1 MTQID
6 IAEYKSFVHAK
17 HVKAEYRG
25 FDIDPATLPTDLF
38 HWQKEIVKWCVKRG
52 TAAIFAE
59 CGLGKTAMQLAW
71 AEQIVK
77 RTGKPVL
84 ILTPLSVGP
93 QTCREATKFG
103 IDCPTRIVKDAGHAN
118 EGIVVCNYERL
129 DKLDP
134 SVFGGVV
141 LDESSI
147 LKSFM
152 GKTKQQLLAAFH
164 DTPYRLACTATPAPN
179 DCLELG
185 NHAQFLGVMDSYEM
199 IARWFQNDLMQAGK
213 YDLKP
218 HAAKDFWTWVAS
230 WAVAIDKPSD
240 IGGSDDGYNLPG
252 LRYEYV
258 TVDAPHKKPDDALF
272 GDVDLSATSI
282 HQVKRESAPAR
293 ARAVADAVNESED
306 LWIVWCD
313 SNYEADELM
322 PLIPDA
328 IEIRGDMKDVER
340 ESRMDAFLTGKTR
353 VLVTKPEIAGFGV
366 NLQHC
371 YNMAFIGL
379 SYSFERFYQ
388 AVRRCYRFGQTKE
401 VRCVIVQSDHE
412 TAIASN
418 VQGKSH
424 AHELMKSG
432 MVDAMREAQMDEVF
446 GRKKL
451 SDVPAPVYHKDGDWA
466 IAHGD
471 CVEVTRAMESDSV
484 GLSVYSPPFENL
496 YTYSESMADM
506 GNSANSEEFF
516 RHYEYLLRELYRVT
530 IPGRLTA
537 VHCKD
542 LPAYKGRDGAAG
554 LKDFPGKI
562 IAAHERCGWQY
573 HSRITIWKDPVIEMQ
588 RTKNHG
594 LLHKILC
601 KDSCN
606 SRQGMADYVVVFRKW
621 VDGID
626 TFPDPVRRDPDAR
639 FSKYIGDGEW
649 KSSGNARTDSINIWQ
664 QYASPVWFDI
674 RQTNVLNNY
683 RDAKGEDDTKHI
695 CPLQLDVIARCVELW
710 SNPGDL
716 VYSPF
721 GGIGSEPY
729 IAIKMGRRAMCAE
742 LKEEYVEQAIVNL
755 NRATREVDEEE
766 ASLFIGG
773 NQ

>member
-1 MTQID
+1 MNHID
-6 IAEYKSFVHAK
+6 VAEYKAFVAGK
-17 HVKAEYRG
+17 HIKADYCG
-25 FDIDPATLPTDLF
+25 FDIAMEALPESLF
-38 HWQKEIVKWCVKRG
+38 PWQKEIVRWCVKRG

-71 AEQIVK
+71 AEQVHK

-93 QTCREATKFG
+93 QTCRESVKFG
-103 IDCPTRIVKDAGHAN
+103 IGCGAKIVKSSSDVGG
-118 EGIVVCNYERL
+118 GISVCNYERL
-129 DKLDP
+129 DNIDP
-134 SVFGGVV
+134 SAFGGVV

-152 GKTKQQLLAAFH
+152 GKTKQQLLAAFK
-164 DTPYRLACTATPAPN
+164 DTPYRLACTATPSPN
-179 DCLELG
+179 DNLELG

-199 IARWFQNDLMQAGK
+199 IARWFQNDLMEAGK

-218 HAAKDFWTWVAS
+218 HAAADFWAWVAS

-240 IGGSDDGYNLPG
+240 IGGSDAGYDLPG
-252 LRYEYV
+252 LKYEYV

-272 GDVDLSATSI
+272 GDVELSATSI
-282 HQVKRESAPAR
+282 HQVKRESAPMR
-293 ARAVADAVNESED
+293 AKAVADIVNASDE

-328 IEIRGDMKDVER
+328 VEIRGDMKDAER
-340 ESRMDAFLTGKTR
+340 EARMDGFLTGQTR

-371 YNMAFIGL
+371 RNMAFIGL

-412 TAIASN
+412 TAIASI
-418 VQGKSH
+418 VQGKGR
-424 AHELMKSG
+424 AHELMKVG

-446 GRKKL
+446 GRRKL
-451 SDVPAPVYHKDGDWA
+451 AEVSAPVYHKDGDWT

-471 CVEVTRAMESDSV
+471 CVEVTRAMPSDAI

-626 TFPDPVRRDPDAR
+626 QFPDPVKRDSDAR
-639 FSKYIGDGEW
+639 FNKYIGDGQWE
-649 KSSGNARTDSINIWQ
+649 STGNARTDSINVWQ
-664 QYASPVWFDI
+664 RYASPVWFDI

-683 RDAKGEDDTKHI
+683 RKAKGEDDTKHI

-729 IAIKMGRRAMCAE
+729 IAIKMGRKAMCAE
-742 LKEEYVEQAIVNL
+742 LKEEYVEQAIENL
-755 NRATREVDEEE
+755 TKATREVEEE
-766 ASLFIGG
+766 DASLFTGEPA
-773 NQ
+773 